1 MKRRIAAWLEQFR
14 GDLKESADPALLGG
28 LRVFG
33 LLYGRI
39 DRSLT
44 IDQALKRAWGR
55 RLPAN
60 VGWQHA
66 FGGVAYFLFMMLV
79 VSGVLLTFYYR
90 PSVEDA
96 YPSIQ
101 FIVTE
106 APFGWLIRD
115 MHVWAANLIVLA
127 LLAHMIRVL
136 FSGAYKPPRETSW
149 FVGVALLLVVFVFGV
164 TGYLL
169 PWDQWAYW
177 ATSEFMSGVESVPLI
192 GGPLALFLRGD
203 RIVSSATLSRFFALH
218 VVVLPWLAFGLLSL
232 HFVIVR
238 SHGVAGSE
246 GLPPDEG
253 MPFYPNHLV
262 RIFVVSVF
270 LIAIVGSLAALFPRP
285 VGDPATAFYPPDE
298 MLSTWILVDVT
309 RAILTYLGSF
319 GMVVAVLLAGA
330 VIFLPLFDRNPETEL
345 RKRPVVAILGTALLV
360 GFLVAWAVGHSL
372 TEPLHPTGDPRG
384 MIEERAVPP
393 IPAPDLE
400 AAGESDESEPDAV
413 EVEP

>member
-1 MKRRIAAWLEQFR
+1 MKRRISTWLEQFR
-14 GDLKESADPALLGG
+14 GDLRESADPALLGG

-39 DRSLT
+39 DRALP
-44 IDQALKRAWGR
+44 IDRALKKAWSR
-55 RLPAN
+55 RLPPN

-66 FGGVAYFLFMMLV
+66 FGGMAYFLFMMLV

-106 APFGWLIRD
+106 APFGWLIRN
-115 MHVWAANLIVLA
+115 MHVWAASLIVL
-127 LLAHMIRVL
+127 LLIAHMTRVL
-136 FSGAYKPPRETSW
+136 FAGAYKPPRETSW
-149 FVGVALLLVVFVFGV
+149 FVGVALLLVVVMFGI

-177 ATSEFMSGVESVPLI
+177 ATAEFMSGIESLPLI

-218 VVVLPWLAFGLLSL
+218 VVVLPWLAFGLISL

-262 RIFVVSVF
+262 RILVVSVT

-298 MLSTWILVDVT
+298 MVSTWILVDVT
-309 RAILTYLGSF
+309 RGILTFLGPL
-319 GMVVAVLLAGA
+319 GMAMAVLLALA
-330 VIFLPLFDRNPETEL
+330 IVFLPLFDRRPETEL
-345 RKRPVVAILGTALLV
+345 RKRPVVAVLGALLLV
-360 GFLVAWAVGHSL
+360 GFLLAWAVGHSI
-372 TEPLHPTGDPRG
+372 TEPIHVTRTSADA
-384 MIEERAVPP
+384 IEERAVPP
-393 IPAPDLE
+393 MPAPDLE
-400 AAGESDESEPDAV
+400 SAGETGTAAV